1 MKNINSSRIISTIL
15 IIALTAASLAGC
27 GLVREKKKVTKV
39 ASLEDTVYIETD
51 SPLKDILKSA
61 DSSSGENSEEASEDE
76 ISDDM
81 EEERFNFSGV
91 SAVNG
96 KYYTMYTD
104 IQNEG
109 MTCLCVFDEE
119 GKNSMTLPLPSLKD
133 GSISQFS
140 VAPDESIRLV
150 FSEYDEKKEVFVWQM
165 GCYKLETGEQAK
177 LSQVWKTVLTE
188 EEDFFTNGMVST
200 ASDTYVLTETSL
212 IVYDNADGSEK
223 TKLNLPDGFLG
234 NICLTPAGEPL
245 LVGSGAKGVTSF
257 KPDLSSGKYAKT
269 DFNASD
275 IFIVDTVASGSGSY
289 DFFVATG
296 SDLYGFKMAEAEP
309 VKVMNYVAS
318 DLEVASVSG
327 AASLSENTIVLLFV
341 DAESGMHAGLF
352 KKGDASHQEGKTA
365 LSLACTYASVDLS
378 KAVVSFNKKS
388 DKYRINLKE
397 YPYDDEGNSVLNME
411 IASGNIPD
419 MLCVSADMPIESYAA
434 KGMFEDLEPYFTG
447 DKEISRIDYMDNILE
462 AFKIDGK
469 MYFVT
474 PSFNVIGL
482 IGKKKD
488 FKDTRGVTTSQIE
501 KMMKERNIKY
511 DTVMGIASRE
521 TLLSWVIYCAL
532 EEYVDWDAGTCSFG
546 SYSFINLLEFC
557 DKFPKKINYENV
569 NWSEFEAGMREGR
582 QLLRDGYLYNFDGYM
597 QERYGYVGEEISFM
611 GYPGNGNNGP
621 VVQSEEAIA
630 ISHGAAD
637 PDGCWEFLRTFYLE
651 DYQNRIDIAFPISE
665 KAFDRLAEKAMNP
678 PNHTYTDENGKEV
691 TEPETGVVNL
701 NGKDIKLPVTSKE
714 DVEAVRKILK
724 SLDMKAS
731 VDSKIS
737 EIINDEAGAF
747 FAGQKGAKE
756 TADIIQSRVK
766 VYISETK

>member
-27 GLVREKKKVTKV
+27 GLVRKKKKVTKV

-133 GSISQFS
+133 GTISQFS

-150 FSEYDEKKEVFVWQM
+150 FNEYDEKKEVFVWQM

-309 VKVMNYVAS
+309 VKVMNYIAS

-352 KKGDASHQEGKTA
+352 KKGDVSHQEGKTA

-388 DKYRINLKE
+388 DK
-397 YPYDDEGNSVLNME
+397 
-411 IASGNIPD
+411 
-419 MLCVSADMPIESYAA
+419 
-434 KGMFEDLEPYFTG
+434 
-447 DKEISRIDYMDNILE
+447 
-462 AFKIDGK
+462 
-469 MYFVT
+469 
-474 PSFNVIGL
+474 
-482 IGKKKD
+482 
-488 FKDTRGVTTSQIE
+488 
-501 KMMKERNIKY
+501 
-511 DTVMGIASRE
+511 
-521 TLLSWVIYCAL
+521 
-532 EEYVDWDAGTCSFG
+532 
-546 SYSFINLLEFC
+546 
-557 DKFPKKINYENV
+557 
-569 NWSEFEAGMREGR
+569 
-582 QLLRDGYLYNFDGYM
+582 
-597 QERYGYVGEEISFM
+597 
-611 GYPGNGNNGP
+611 
-621 VVQSEEAIA
+621 
-630 ISHGAAD
+630 
-637 PDGCWEFLRTFYLE
+637 
-651 DYQNRIDIAFPISE
+651 
-665 KAFDRLAEKAMNP
+665 
-678 PNHTYTDENGKEV
+678 
-691 TEPETGVVNL
+691 
-701 NGKDIKLPVTSKE
+701 
-714 DVEAVRKILK
+714 
-724 SLDMKAS
+724 
-731 VDSKIS
+731 
-737 EIINDEAGAF
+737 
-747 FAGQKGAKE
+747 
-756 TADIIQSRVK
+756 
-766 VYISETK
+766 